1 MNPVWR
7 RRPALAGGRR
17 RHPITASQPQPYM
30 PPAPDARRPSPQL
43 TALEQPLQRVEQR
56 LLELGLA
63 LRQRDAAAV
72 DRVASELHA
81 ALAAAVDHFAH
92 AARNGGVPPLLRHR
106 LALAGGQVAA
116 QREALARATASLD
129 RAIDVLI
136 PAVPGQ
142 DATLYGA
149 AGQATRGGPRG
160 SLLA

>member
-1 MNPVWR
+1 M
-7 RRPALAGGRR
+7 
-17 RHPITASQPQPYM
+17 QK
-30 PPAPDARRPSPQL
+30 
-43 TALEQPLQRVEQR
+43 VEQR

-92 AARNGGVPPLLRHR
+92 AAKHGGVPQVLRHR
-106 LALAGGQVAA
+106 LAMAGGQVAA

-136 PAVPGQ
+136 PGAANTQAP
-142 DATLYGA
+142 LYGA
-149 AGQATRGGPRG
+149 AGNAARSTSRGG
-160 SLLA
+160 LLA